1 MKLELPIEMHKKAAP
16 SDPQAELAIITKEI
30 LGKLRGRWDEMNDY
44 DGVGGSGYPAR
55 WIFSFGRD
63 TDPSPMSPAD
73 VVKAADTIRSVL
85 SKHRLHIQ
93 GGIRIYA
100 HGKKITFHAEA
111 EK

>member
-16 SDPQAELAIITKEI
+16 SHHPAELATITKEI
-30 LGKLRGRWDEMNDY
+30 MSKLRGRWDEMNDY
-44 DGVGGSGYPAR
+44 DGAWAHEGR

-63 TDPSPMSPAD
+63 TDPNPMSPAD